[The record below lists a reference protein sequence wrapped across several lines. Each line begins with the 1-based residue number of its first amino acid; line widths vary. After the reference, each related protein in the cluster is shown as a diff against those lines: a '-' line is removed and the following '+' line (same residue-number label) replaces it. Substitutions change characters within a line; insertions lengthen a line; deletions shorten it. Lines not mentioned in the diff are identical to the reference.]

1 MVIDRLRKIVLA
13 LMMAMILLSP
23 FMQLDSWD
31 NFPVS
36 TDDLEL
42 QLIMGLCLIG
52 MFLVFVGVAKLLP
65 ELIRSAFVG
74 PAVALHFIQSEAL
87 CANSISA
94 FVSPPLR
101 I

>member
-1 MVIDRLRKIVLA
+1 MLDKLRKIVLA
-13 LMMAMILLSP
+13 LMMAMVLLSP

-36 TDDLEL
+36 TDDIEL
-42 QLIMGLCLIG
+42 QLMFGLCLIG

-65 ELIRSAFVG
+65 TLMQSTFLA
-74 PAVALHFIQSEAL
+74 PATPFYLFEFHASQPESSLLVF
-87 CANSISA
+87 
-94 FVSPPLR
+94 SPPLR

>member
-1 MVIDRLRKIVLA
+1 MLHQLRKLVLL

-36 TDDLEL
+36 TDDIEL
-42 QLIMGLCLIG
+42 QLMFGLCLIG

-65 ELIRSAFVG
+65 IMMSAAFLAPSPSSRLVEFEAIS
-74 PAVALHFIQSEAL
+74 PKAVLF
-87 CANSISA
+87 A
-94 FVSPPLR
+94 FSLPLR

>member
-1 MVIDRLRKIVLA
+1 MLQQLRKIVLA

-31 NFPVS
+31 NFPTS

-42 QLIMGLCLIG
+42 QLMFGLCLIG

-65 ELIRSAFVG
+65 ELIS
-74 PAVALHFIQSEAL
+74 SEFMAPSL
-87 CANSISA
+87 ASDLVEFEAISPKTVLFA
-94 FVSPPLR
+94 STPPLR

>member
-1 MVIDRLRKIVLA
+1 MLDKFRKLVLFLMAAMV
-13 LMMAMILLSP
+13 LLSP

-31 NFPVS
+31 NFPRS
-36 TDDLEL
+36 TDDIEL
-42 QLIMGLCLIG
+42 QIIFGLCLIG

-74 PAVALHFIQSEAL
+74 LAVLLHLVEVQSVATGSVSSL
-87 CANSISA
+87 L
-94 FVSPPLR
+94 SPPLR

>member
-1 MVIDRLRKIVLA
+1 MLDRLRKLVLA
-13 LMMAMILLSP
+13 LMAVMVLLSP

-36 TDDLEL
+36 TDDIEL
-42 QLIMGLCLIG
+42 QLIFGLCLIG

-65 ELIRSAFVG
+65 ELMRSAFLASMVPVQNVESQIERPG
-74 PAVALHFIQSEAL
+74 SVFCVL
-87 CANSISA
+87 
-94 FVSPPLR
+94 SPPLR

>member
-1 MVIDRLRKIVLA
+1 MLDRLRKIVL
-13 LMMAMILLSP
+13 LLIGVMTLLSP

-31 NFPVS
+31 AFPRS

-42 QLIMGLCLIG
+42 QLIFALCLVG

-65 ELIRSAFVG
+65 TVVRAILRG
-74 PAVALHFIQSEAL
+74 HAVAAHLADCEL
-87 CANSISA
+87 SA
-94 FVSPPLR
+94 SATTFSLLSPPLR

>member
-1 MVIDRLRKIVLA
+1 MLQQLRKIVLM

-31 NFPVS
+31 NFPTS

-42 QLIMGLCLIG
+42 QLIFGLCLIG

-65 ELIRSAFVG
+65 QLISSAFLAPSLTSDLVE
-74 PAVALHFIQSEAL
+74 FEAISPKTVL
-87 CANSISA
+87 SA
-94 FVSPPLR
+94 FTPPLR

>member
-1 MVIDRLRKIVLA
+1 MLHKLRKLVLT

-36 TDDLEL
+36 TDDIEL
-42 QLIMGLCLIG
+42 QLMFGLCLIG

-65 ELIRSAFVG
+65 VMISSTFLAPALSFHLVEYETKSPESSLFAF
-74 PAVALHFIQSEAL
+74 
-87 CANSISA
+87 
-94 FVSPPLR
+94 SPPLR

>member
-1 MVIDRLRKIVLA
+1 MLDRLRKLVLA
-13 LMMAMILLSP
+13 LMAVMVLLSP

-36 TDDLEL
+36 TDDIEL
-42 QLIMGLCLIG
+42 QLMFGLCLIG

-65 ELIRSAFVG
+65 ELIRSAFLGQMV
-74 PAVALHFIQSEAL
+74 AVENVESHIERPG
-87 CANSISA
+87 SA
-94 FVSPPLR
+94 FCVFSPPLR

>member
-1 MVIDRLRKIVLA
+1 MLQNFRKIVLA

-31 NFPVS
+31 NFPTS

-42 QLIMGLCLIG
+42 QLIFGLCLIG
-52 MFLVFVGVAKLLP
+52 MFLVFVGVATLLP
-65 ELIRSAFVG
+65 TLISSAIKAPSPGSHLIEIETLSPKFV
-74 PAVALHFIQSEAL
+74 LF
-87 CANSISA
+87 A
-94 FVSPPLR
+94 FTPPLR

>member
-1 MVIDRLRKIVLA
+1 MLDRLRKIVLL
-13 LMMAMILLSP
+13 LMGAMILLSP

-31 NFPVS
+31 AFPRS

-42 QLIMGLCLIG
+42 QLIFALCLIG

-65 ELIRSAFVG
+65 EAIRGILRG
-74 PAVALHFIQSEAL
+74 PAMAAHPPDSESSTPAITVSL
-87 CANSISA
+87 L
-94 FVSPPLR
+94 SPPLR

>member
-1 MVIDRLRKIVLA
+1 MLDKLRKIVLML
-13 LMMAMILLSP
+13 LMVVILLSP

-36 TDDLEL
+36 TDDIEL
-42 QLIMGLCLIG
+42 QLMFGLCLIG

-65 ELIRSAFVG
+65 ELMLSTFFGLARAIDRVQMDTSQ
-74 PAVALHFIQSEAL
+74 PK
-87 CANSISA
+87 ANLLV
-94 FVSPPLR
+94 FSPPLR

>member
-1 MVIDRLRKIVLA
+1 MLDRLRKLVLM
-13 LMMAMILLSP
+13 LMAVMVFLSP

-36 TDDLEL
+36 TDDIEL
-42 QLIMGLCLIG
+42 QLMFGLCLIG

-65 ELIRSAFVG
+65 ELMRSSFIGSIIVVQKFESEIERPGSAFCV
-74 PAVALHFIQSEAL
+74 F
-87 CANSISA
+87 
-94 FVSPPLR
+94 SPPLR